1 MEALKNRYRH
11 PAGKKAKVPSRLNGS
26 GTLDE
31 SSLEHFVRLAKAI
44 SGAEHVYI
52 HFRDYR
58 PLTRNL
64 SGKGGLLPRDERI
77 CSEASPEEDVL
88 EIEDLSEDP
97 RFRDRSFVENKP
109 NFRYYLGVP
118 IVPSGDQKTAGT
130 LCLLDRE
137 SPGIGEHALEQLKL
151 VAEGIAREL
160 DLTCRNRELEEQAA
174 SARKNIRKVAHD
186 IRNPVAAI
194 ITGSHMMEE
203 EEDPTQA
210 VEYLKI
216 IRESAQGLLDYAE
229 ERLLGS

>member
-1 MEALKNRYRH
+1 MEALQKRYRP

-26 GTLDE
+26 GTPKDY
-31 SSLEHFVRLAKAI
+31 SLEHFVRLAKAT
-44 SGAEHVYI
+44 SGVEYVSI
-52 HFRDYR
+52 HLQENH
-58 PLTRNL
+58 PLTRARSENTRP
-64 SGKGGLLPRDERI
+64 LPWDDRI
-77 CSEASPEEDVL
+77 CSETSPEGDML

-97 RFRDRSFVENKP
+97 RFCERSFVKNDP
-109 NFRYYLGVP
+109 NLRYYLGLP
-118 IVPSGDQKTAGT
+118 IVSSDERKTAGT
-130 LCLLDRE
+130 LCLLNRDA
-137 SPGIGEHALEQLKL
+137 PGFDEQTLEQLEII
-151 VAEGIAREL
+151 AQGIAKEL
-160 DLTCRNRELEEQAA
+160 DMIRRNRKLEEEAA
-174 SARKNIRKVAHD
+174 AARKNIRKVAHD

>member
-1 MEALKNRYRH
+1 MEALKNISRR

-26 GTLDE
+26 GTPEE

-44 SGAEHVYI
+44 SGAEYVSVHLREN
-52 HFRDYR
+52 H
-58 PLTRNL
+58 PLTRARSENA
-64 SGKGGLLPRDERI
+64 GPLPWDERI
-77 CSEASPEEDVL
+77 CSETSPKRDVL

-97 RFRDRSFVENKP
+97 RFRDRSFVKSGP
-109 NFRYYLGVP
+109 NFRYYLGLP
-118 IVPSGDQKTAGT
+118 IISSDGRKTAGT
-130 LCLLDRE
+130 LCILNRDA
-137 SPGIGEHALEQLKL
+137 PGFDEQTLEQLEII
-151 VAEGIAREL
+151 AEGIAREL
-160 DLTCRNRELEEQAA
+160 DMIRRNRKLEEEAV
-174 SARKNIRKVAHD
+174 SARKNIHKVAHD

-216 IRESAQGLLDYAE
+216 IRESAQGLFNYAE